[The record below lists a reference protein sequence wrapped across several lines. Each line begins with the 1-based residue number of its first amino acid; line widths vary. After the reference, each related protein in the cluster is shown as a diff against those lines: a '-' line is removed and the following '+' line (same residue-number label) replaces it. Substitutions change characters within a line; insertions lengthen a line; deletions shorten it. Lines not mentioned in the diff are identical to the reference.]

1 MVPIGWIAVA
11 DIAAELQLLRPI
23 VRRSHKLGH
32 ELAHRRLRGRELP
45 KTARRTP
52 RSKRSEELRNLH
64 LCHCSSVDG
73 VHHI

>member
-32 ELAHRRLRGRELP
+32 ELAHRRLLGRELP
-45 KTARRTP
+45 KMAFRTI
-52 RSKRSEELRNLH
+52 
-64 LCHCSSVDG
+64 CTQ
-73 VHHI
+73 